1 MGKNSMLSSQGS
13 FLVAV
18 DTEKANELDIIDLVR
33 AEKEAEGV
41 YDTAEYDFNGNGVTD
56 ENDIDFI
63 RKKLLGVKI

>member
-41 YDTAEYDFNGNGVTD
+41 YSTTRYDFNNNGVTD
-56 ENDIDFI
+56 EDDIKFI
-63 RKKLLGVKI
+63 KQKLLKA

>member
-33 AEKEAEGV
+33 AEKEATGI
-41 YDTAEYDFNGNGVTD
+41 YDTTRYDFNNNGVTD
-56 ENDIDFI
+56 EDDIKFI
-63 RKKLLGVKI
+63 KQKLLKA